1 MLFVLIYLG
10 CHNKIPQTG
19 QLQQHNCLWQ
29 FWSLEVQVQGF
40 GMNGCFWGF
49 SLWPADGHLFPPGLS
64 SGLIHP
70 WCLFSY
76 KDTSHNVLGSTSM
89 TLFSLNYCSK
99 IFNFKC
105 SHLAGGA
112 EVKIST
118 WIFERHNSVHST
130 LLICFNTVL
139 HKSLISCKQRH
150 QLTFYPILWY
160 VWSALLTES
169 WFIVQYY
176 KNNIFHLD
184 KSKADI
190 FIAIIKDLGFLSFG
204 LSPVI

>member
-105 SHLAGGA
+105 SHLAGGRRLR
-112 EVKIST
+112 
-118 WIFERHNSVHST
+118 FQH
-130 LLICFNTVL
+130 
-139 HKSLISCKQRH
+139 
-150 QLTFYPILWY
+150 
-160 VWSALLTES
+160 
-169 WFIVQYY
+169 
-176 KNNIFHLD
+176 
-184 KSKADI
+184 
-190 FIAIIKDLGFLSFG
+190 GFLKDTIQSTALFSYVLTQFSISLSF
-204 LSPVI
+204 LANRDTS